1 MNKSINN
8 ENKIV
13 KGNLGWLFYKRLYVK
28 SDDDGI
34 GIDNGV
40 LNGLKARVD
49 FDDTLL
55 KEIRLIS
62 THGFRLKVAYPGL
75 LVGIGYFHGLPDD
88 NSDIKVGF
96 YFDYTTGLPTIP
108 SSSIKGVLRSFF
120 EDDNKTIKQEKEKFI
135 RDILNRSDLNIDQ
148 LKDEIFEGKIY
159 KNGSKGNVSLYER
172 DKFLDACVVTKNV
185 PILAED
191 YLAPHEPFK
200 EPIPIKMIKV
210 RPGIEFEFNFILHDG
225 IISADEKEYLFF
237 RLLLEGGI
245 GAKTA
250 SGYGHF
256 EYIEFEEAKRERD
269 QELETIKKAMQK
281 EQEKKRLKSL
291 PKEERLFEEYRRKD
305 GLAELANKMKNNE
318 IDTNDYDFRM
328 LAIFIK
334 NELDKIPKQKK
345 KKMGKKAKE
354 RMEYIKNLLKE

>member
-1 MNKSINN
+1 MNKGKN
-8 ENKIV
+8 ENVIV

-28 SDDDGI
+28 SNKGGNKIKVDS
-34 GIDNGV
+34 GV
-40 LNGLKARVD
+40 LDGLKSRVD
-49 FDDTLL
+49 YEDDLL

-75 LVGIGYFHGLPDD
+75 LVGVGYFHGLPDD
-88 NSDIKVGF
+88 NSDIKMGF

-120 EDDNKTIKQEKEKFI
+120 EDTDKAIKKEKEEFI
-135 RDILNRSDLNIDQ
+135 RDILRKRDLNIDQ
-148 LKDEIFEGKIY
+148 LKDEIFEGIRH
-159 KNGSKGNVSLYER
+159 KNGSKENIPLYER
-172 DKFLDACVVTKNV
+172 DKFLDACIVTKNA

-210 RPGIEFEFNFILHDG
+210 RPGVEFEFNFILRDG

-256 EYIEFEEAKRERD
+256 EMVELDEAKRKRD
-269 QELETIKKAMQK
+269 GELKAKRAEAEK
-281 EQEKKRLKSL
+281 EQEERRLKSL
-291 PKEERLFEEYRRKD
+291 SKEERLFEEYRRKN
-305 GLAELANKMKNNE
+305 ELTELVNKMKNNE
-318 IDTNDYDFRM
+318 IDPNEYDFKK
-328 LAIFIK
+328 LAAFIK
-334 NELDKIPKQKK
+334 NEFDKTPKQKK
-345 KKMGKKAKE
+345 KKMGKKARE
-354 RMEYIKNLLKE
+354 RMEYIQSLLN

>member
-1 MNKSINN
+1 MNKNKN

-28 SDDDGI
+28 SDKDENKI
-34 GIDNGV
+34 NVDNGV
-40 LNGLKARVD
+40 LKGLRSRVD
-49 FDDTLL
+49 YEDDLL
-55 KEIRLIS
+55 GEIRLIS

-75 LVGIGYFHGLPDD
+75 LVGVGYFHGLPDD

-120 EDDNKTIKQEKEKFI
+120 EDTDKAIKKEKEEFI
-135 RDILNRSDLNIDQ
+135 RGILKKNDLNIDQ
-148 LKDEIFEGKIY
+148 LRDEIFEGLSH
-159 KNGSKGNVSLYER
+159 KNGTKENIPMYER
-172 DKFLDACVVTKNV
+172 DKFFDACVATKNA

-210 RPGIEFEFNFILHDG
+210 RPGVEFEFNFILHDG

-256 EYIEFEEAKRERD
+256 EIVDLDEAK
-269 QELETIKKAMQK
+269 IKRYEGFKAKIAEVEK
-281 EQEKKRLKSL
+281 EQEEKKLKSL
-291 PKEERLFEEYRRKD
+291 PKEERLFEEYKREN
-305 GLAELANKMKNNE
+305 GLTELVNKMKNNE
-318 IDTNDYDFRM
+318 IDPEEYDFKR
-328 LAIFIK
+328 LATLIK
-334 NELDKIPKQKK
+334 NEFDKTPKQKK
-345 KKMGKKAKE
+345 KKMGKKARE
-354 RMEYIKNLLKE
+354 RMEYIQSLLN

>member
-1 MNKSINN
+1 MNKGKN
-8 ENKIV
+8 ENLIV

-28 SDDDGI
+28 SDNGESEIKVDS
-34 GIDNGV
+34 GV
-40 LNGLKARVD
+40 LDGLKSRVD
-49 FDDTLL
+49 YEDDLL

-75 LVGIGYFHGLPDD
+75 LVGVGYFHGLPDD

-120 EDDNKTIKQEKEKFI
+120 EDTDKAIKKEKEEFI
-135 RDILNRSDLNIDQ
+135 RDILKKSDLNIDQ
-148 LKDEIFEGKIY
+148 LKDEIFEGIRH
-159 KNGSKGNVSLYER
+159 KNSLKENMSLYER
-172 DKFLDACVVTKNV
+172 DKFLDACIATKNA

-210 RPGIEFEFNFILHDG
+210 RPGVEFEFNFILHDG

-256 EYIEFEEAKRERD
+256 EMVELDEAKRERD
-269 QELETIKKAMQK
+269 KQA
-281 EQEKKRLKSL
+281 KR
-291 PKEERLFEEYRRKD
+291 
-305 GLAELANKMKNNE
+305 
-318 IDTNDYDFRM
+318 
-328 LAIFIK
+328 
-334 NELDKIPKQKK
+334 
-345 KKMGKKAKE
+345 GKF
-354 RMEYIKNLLKE
+354 